1 MKRILILTGAILLV
15 FLFAG
20 WRFVNIYPLQHVSKQ
35 FITAVA
41 QQEDINPF
49 TTLQINQ
56 EETKPAKVEKIRCT
70 VSAYSPKWAKTIVAV
85 ELTLVDQTP
94 DIGWYELELI
104 KQDTWKVS
112 DINKISPRATGYTR
126 RLSQNDKETI
136 EQLFVQYLVMVQN
149 ADYQSSIQYLAGP
162 AREAHEKYSNQ
173 LGTEPLIKE
182 FSNIQSKVLWNDGHY
197 AILEFAYKV
206 DNRNASV
213 KAGFY
218 KTLQGW
224 RLVTI

>member
-1 MKRILILTGAILLV
+1 MKRILVLTGVILLI

-20 WRFVNIYPLQHVSKQ
+20 WRIINIYPIQQTSKQ

-41 QQEDINPF
+41 EQKDTKPF

-56 EETKPAKVEKIRCT
+56 DSNPAKIEKIHST
-70 VSAYSPKWAKTIVAV
+70 VSAYSQQWAKTIVAV
-85 ELTLVDQTP
+85 ELTLADQSA

-104 KQDTWKVS
+104 KQNTWKVS
-112 DINKISPRATGYTR
+112 SINKISPRATGYTR
-126 RLSQNDKETI
+126 RLSQNDKDTI

-149 ADYQSSIQYLAGP
+149 ADYQSSVQYLAGP
-162 AREAHEKYSNQ
+162 AREAHEKYSDQ
-173 LGTEPLIKE
+173 LGSEPLIKE
-182 FSNIQSKVLWNDGHY
+182 FCNVQSKVLWNDGRY
-197 AILEFAYKV
+197 AILEFNYKV
-206 DNRNASV
+206 DGRDANV

-218 KTLQGW
+218 KTQQGW

>member
-1 MKRILILTGAILLV
+1 MKKILILTGVILLL

-20 WRFVNIYPLQHVSKQ
+20 WRYVNIYPIQQTSKQ

-41 QQEDINPF
+41 EQTDTGPVATF
-49 TTLQINQ
+49 QINQ
-56 EETKPAKVEKIRCT
+56 EGQPAKVEKIRCT
-70 VSAYSPKWAKTIVAV
+70 VSAYSRKWAKTIVAV
-85 ELTLVDQTP
+85 ELTLADQTS

-104 KQDTWKVS
+104 KQNTWKVS
-112 DINKISPRATGYTR
+112 NINKISPRATGYTR

-149 ADYQSSIQYLAGP
+149 ADYKSSVQYLAGP

-218 KTLQGW
+218 
-224 RLVTI
+224 